1 MAEFKFWRLRT
12 FYLCHK
18 YFDPKIFIR
27 QLVKQ
32 QVVHWEE
39 KTKKQNRD
47 KAAVSEFHSRPG
59 IFKVPIFHLL
69 SQLHFS
75 SCLVRLTRQTAVMSS
90 GEKLLQVHLEKLPSL
105 LFQQIS
111 RSSTLCSFSDPY
123 CPFYTAVMQP
133 PVIS

>member
-1 MAEFKFWRLRT
+1 MAEFKFWRLRS

-39 KTKKQNRD
+39 KKKKNRD

-90 GEKLLQVHLEKLPSL
+90 GEKYCRSSFRLCR
-105 LFQQIS
+105 FS
-111 RSSTLCSFSDPY
+111 RCSTLCSFSDPY
-123 CPFYTAVMQP
+123 CPFYIAVMQP